1 MESKFIIILPIIAI
15 TLGGYLFPITKNKEK
30 PVFQPP
36 DWVFGYIWTYISL
49 ALGYITY
56 RFINS
61 NSIQTKNKVKT
72 LEFYFGILFCLI
84 YWLYLNNNKLEKES
98 FFLLVIT
105 CFISII
111 FLVFLAK
118 ISKKELKYLVWF
130 LLPLPFWLVLA
141 SCLNGVT
148 YNNQAEV

>member
-1 MESKFIIILPIIAI
+1 MESKFIIVFPIIAI
-15 TLGGYLFPITKNKEK
+15 TLGGYLFPISKNKEK

-36 DWVFGYIWTYISL
+36 DWFFGYIWTYISF

-56 RFINS
+56 KFINS
-61 NSIQTKNKVKT
+61 NSIQAKNKIKT
-72 LEFYFGILFCLI
+72 LKLYFGILFCLV
-84 YWLYLNNNKLEKES
+84 YWLYLNYKKLEKES
-98 FFLLVIT
+98 FYLLVIT

-130 LLPLPFWLVLA
+130 LLPLPYWLVLA
-141 SCLNGVT
+141 SCLNAVN
-148 YNNQAEV
+148 YNNQVEV